1 MFISRPKSFNN
12 TRVEEIDA
20 HAIVY
25 KLFFYQKI
33 QKKMM
38 KNLIFAAFLCTCEG
52 KFWQKEI
59 GRGQKYTGNPTG
71 EAVSPLDS
79 SKIPDYISSH
89 FKQDGDLQSTDEEL
103 HFYPAN
109 YTGEKFYTVIY
120 KENGEVLDYQNIKIA
135 DATVYMNT
143 LAPKLKVIIF
153 DIISTIAFDVRFFAA
168 HPHFKLIS

>member
-1 MFISRPKSFNN
+1 
-12 TRVEEIDA
+12 
-20 HAIVY
+20 
-25 KLFFYQKI
+25 
-33 QKKMM
+33 M
-38 KNLIFAAFLCTCEG
+38 KNLIFAAVFCTGEG

-71 EAVSPLDS
+71 EAGSPLDL
-79 SKIPDYISSH
+79 SKIPNYISTH
-89 FKQDGDLQSTDEEL
+89 FKQNGESQSTDEEL

-120 KENGEVLDYQNIKIA
+120 KENGEVLDYQNLQIA

-153 DIISTIAFDVRFFAA
+153 DMISTIAFDVRFVAPY
-168 HPHFKLIS
+168 PH